1 MSAFGRLDPLLQD
14 KIVSNLGWT
23 SLRPVQELAT
33 DAILDGANCVVLAP
47 TAGGKTEA
55 AFFPVISG
63 ILSDQQEGLRALYIS
78 PTRALIN
85 NQEERLSRYTE
96 MVGLGA
102 FKWHGDVTPTQ
113 KQHFLREPAE
123 LLLTTPESLEVM
135 LVSQRVP
142 TARLFRKL
150 RFVVVDE
157 IHALAASDRGSHLLS
172 VLERLRLYC
181 GGTDLQRIGLSA
193 TVGNPEHI
201 LTWLQG
207 SSANPS
213 RLVDPPK
220 EVSEKRIRIRLAT
233 EAGEIFAGVQT
244 AATRRKSL
252 LFCESRSLAEKLSG
266 TLRRSGGPVF
276 ADTVFAHHSSLSR
289 EERESAE
296 EEFARGHE
304 ACIVCTSTMELG
316 IDVGDLDAVLQVNAP
331 TTVSSFLQRLGRT
344 GRREGSVANTTFF
357 IEKPEAFLQA
367 IAIVELA
374 RDGWVEPV
382 RTTSR
387 AWHIL
392 LHQTMALCLERG
404 AISRDMPFEI
414 LRSARCFADI
424 TTEEVA
430 DFLDF
435 LVERDLLHD
444 DGGSYTMGLAAEKAF
459 GRKNFMEL
467 YSVFSSPEEFTAIGL
482 SGEVIGTVEWDF
494 LERLLEKD
502 AIFYLSG
509 KPWHVERI
517 EWKKKVVHVARATGG
532 TVPKWGGISPTFLG
546 YELCRTERAILVS
559 DMEIPYLQPD
569 GIAYLDALR
578 DDRGVFLAQAFAPA
592 ESDEQGIT
600 WWTYAGG
607 RVNNTLRYAFRVE
620 LGERAEVQATN
631 EKVRIVSDIVPESE
645 FWNIVDRMSAAT
657 YWEQPQLLE
666 QIMTM
671 LPDYRLSKFQQHL
684 PRPFARELVAAT
696 VLDIPAT
703 MRFLREE
710 DGAPNRPGNP
720 PSSRP

>member
-33 DAILDGANCVVLAP
+33 EAILDGANCVVLAP

-63 ILSDQQEGLRALYIS
+63 ILSDQREGLRALYIS

-85 NQEERLSRYTE
+85 NQQERLSRYTE

-102 FKWHGDVTPTQ
+102 FKWHGDVTPAQ
-113 KQHFLREPAE
+113 KQRFLREPAE

-142 TARLFRKL
+142 TARLFRNL

-172 VLERLRLYC
+172 VLERLRPYC
-181 GGTDLQRIGLSA
+181 GGIDFQRIGLSA

-201 LTWLQG
+201 LNWLQG

-220 EVSEKRIRIRLAT
+220 EVREKRIKVQLAT
-233 EAGEIFAGVQT
+233 EAGEIVAGVQT
-244 AATRRKSL
+244 AATGRKSL

-266 TLRRSGGPVF
+266 TLRRSGGAVF

-289 EERESAE
+289 EEREHAE
-296 EEFARGHE
+296 EEFTRGRE

-316 IDVGDLDAVLQVNAP
+316 IDVGDLDTVLQVNAP
-331 TTVSSFLQRLGRT
+331 ATVSSFLQRLGRT
-344 GRREGSVANTTFF
+344 GRRSGSVANTTFF

-374 RDGWVEPV
+374 RSGWVEPV
-382 RTTSR
+382 RTNPRS
-387 AWHIL
+387 WHIF
-392 LHQTMALCLERG
+392 LHQTMAMCLERG
-404 AISRDMPFEI
+404 AVTRDDPYHL
-414 LRSARCFADI
+414 LRSAQCFAGINEEEADVFI
-424 TTEEVA
+424 T
-430 DFLDF
+430 FL
-435 LVERDLLHD
+435 LERELLHD
-444 DGGSYTMGLAAEKAF
+444 DGGSYSMGLGAEKAF
-459 GRKNFMEL
+459 GRRNFMEL
-467 YSVFSSPEEFTAIGL
+467 YSVFSSPEEFSVIGL
-482 SGEVIGTVEWDF
+482 SGEVIGTVQWDF
-494 LERLLEKD
+494 LEKLLEKD

-509 KPWHVERI
+509 RPWHVERI
-517 EWKKKVVHVARATGG
+517 EWKKKVVHVSRATGG
-532 TVPKWGGISPTFLG
+532 TVPKWGGINPAFLG
-546 YELCRTERAILVS
+546 YELCRTERAVLVS
-559 DMEIPYLQPD
+559 ADDLPYLDAD
-569 GIAYLDALR
+569 GQAYLDQLR
-578 DDRGVFLAQAFAPA
+578 DDRGSLLAQVFAPA
-592 ESDEQGIT
+592 ESDENGIT

-620 LGERAEVQATN
+620 LGERAEIQATN
-631 EKVRIVSDIVPESE
+631 EKVRIVSETVPESE
-645 FWNIVDRMSAAT
+645 FWNIVDRMGEDS
-657 YWEQPQLLE
+657 YWDQNDL
-666 QIMTM
+666 IDRITAM
-671 LPDYRLSKFQQHL
+671 LPDYRLSKFQHHL
-684 PRPFARELVAAT
+684 PLVYARELVAAT
-696 VLDIPAT
+696 ILDVPET
-703 MRFLREE
+703 LRFLREE
-710 DGAPNRPGNP
+710 DGAPNRP
-720 PSSRP
+720 S

>member
-63 ILSDQQEGLRALYIS
+63 ILADQHEGLRALYIS

-85 NQEERLSRYTE
+85 NLEERLSRYTE

-102 FKWHGDVTPTQ
+102 FKWHGDVTPAR
-113 KQHFLREPAE
+113 KQQFLREPAE

-142 TARLFRKL
+142 TARLFRHL
-150 RFVVVDE
+150 RYVVVDE
-157 IHALAASDRGSHLLS
+157 IHALAASDRGSHLLG
-172 VLERLRLYC
+172 VLERLRPYC

-201 LTWLQG
+201 LQWLQG
-207 SSANPS
+207 SSTNPS

-220 EVSEKRIRIRLAT
+220 AVSKKHISVNLT
-233 EAGEIFAGVQT
+233 MEAGEIVAGVRS
-244 AATRRKSL
+244 AATGRKSL

-266 TLRRSGGPVF
+266 TLRRSGGAVF

-289 EERESAE
+289 EERENAE
-296 EEFARGHE
+296 EEFARGRE

-331 TTVSSFLQRLGRT
+331 ATVSSFLQRLGRT

-382 RTTSR
+382 RTNSR
-387 AWHIL
+387 AWHIF

-404 AISRDMPFEI
+404 AISRDTPYEI
-414 LRSARCFADI
+414 LRGAQCFADI
-424 TTEEVA
+424 TADEVSE
-430 DFLDF
+430 FLDF
-435 LVERDLLHD
+435 LVEQDLLHD
-444 DGGSYTMGLAAEKAF
+444 DGGSYSMGLAAEKAF

-467 YSVFSSPEEFTAIGL
+467 YSVFSSPEEFAVIGL
-482 SGEVIGTVEWDF
+482 SGEVIGTVQWDF
-494 LERLLEKD
+494 LEKLLEKD

-517 EWKKKVVHVARATGG
+517 EWKKKTVHVARATGG
-532 TVPKWGGISPTFLG
+532 TVPKWGGISPSFLG
-546 YELCRTERAILVS
+546 YELCRTERSILVS
-559 DMEIPYLQPD
+559 DTEIPYLQAD
-569 GIAYLDALR
+569 GTAHLDALR
-578 DDRGVFLAQAFAPA
+578 DDRGSLLGSAFAPA

-620 LGERAEVQATN
+620 CGERAEIQATN
-631 EKVRIVSDIVPESE
+631 EKVRVVSETVSEAE
-645 FWNIVDRMSAAT
+645 FWQIIDRMSSAA
-657 YWEQPQLLE
+657 YWKQPALLD

-684 PRPFARELVAAT
+684 PQPFARELVAAT
-696 VLDIPAT
+696 VLDIPET
-703 MRFLREE
+703 MQFLREE
-710 DGAPNRPGNP
+710 DGAP
-720 PSSRP
+720 SRPS